1 MWNRVW
7 VPQWDLAEK
16 AKLNVFLYLLSSY
29 ELSAYFRCFAVS
41 KSLRIE
47 VFRTGLVYYQWG
59 FHMPGYFMVSTKI
72 SWEQPSQLKLASS
85 QALKA
90 LASKSFSGV
99 K

>member
-1 MWNRVW
+1 MGALIRFGRKSKN
-7 VPQWDLAEK
+7 QC
-16 AKLNVFLYLLSSY
+16 FFYLQSSY
-29 ELSAYFRCFAVS
+29 KLSAYFRCFAVS

-72 SWEQPSQLKLASS
+72 SWEHPSQLKLASS